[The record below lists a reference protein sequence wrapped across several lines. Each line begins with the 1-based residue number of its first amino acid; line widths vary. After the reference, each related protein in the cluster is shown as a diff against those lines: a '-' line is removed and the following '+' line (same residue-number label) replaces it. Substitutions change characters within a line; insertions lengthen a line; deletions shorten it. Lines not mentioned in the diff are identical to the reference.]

1 VVCRCGNVGCLE
13 AVAGGRALAAKLTE
27 AGLPARTSR
36 DVVKFVKA
44 GEPSAIQAVREA
56 GRCLGEVLAE
66 CINFFNPGAIVL
78 GGDLAEAHQQLL
90 AGVRE
95 VSFGRSLP
103 MATRDLR
110 LGCSQLGDRAG
121 VIGAAIMVIEHVL
134 APETVDRAIQ
144 AYMGGAR
151 RRQPTA

>member
-1 VVCRCGNVGCLE
+1 
-13 AVAGGRALAAKLTE
+13 
-27 AGLPARTSR
+27 
-36 DVVKFVKA
+36 VKA
-44 GEPSAIQAVREA
+44 GEPLALQAVREA

-144 AYMGGAR
+144 AYMSGGAR
-151 RRQPTA
+151 RRQPSH